1 MKALLKISV
10 FQLICL
16 LAMFLAACSKSDKVT
31 PTKQDGFEWGSFEE
45 ARIKK
50 QDIISLENKITG
62 GSYNIHSILI
72 LKNNKLIY
80 EKYFPG
86 EDAVFPN
93 PVGVIDHNR
102 ETLHDCRS
110 LTKSIVSACVGI
122 ALEQGKIHSL
132 DDIIFDYFPTY
143 SSYAIG
149 DRANITIR
157 DLLTMSAGFEW
168 DENTPYID
176 TMNSEIN
183 MSVQPDVVDFIL
195 SRPMVQHPGAL
206 WNYSGGCTQL
216 LAEIIKNATGTRIDK
231 FAKTFLFNPLAI
243 KQYDWFV
250 REPLTPTDTA
260 TVWAPSG
267 LRMRPIDMAKIGAL
281 YLNEGIYDKQKIF
294 SASWVKLSLHWQVNT
309 DGSNE
314 GYGFQF
320 WCTKPMIAG
329 EYREVV
335 MADGNGGQRI
345 CMIPSLNMEIVLTA
359 GNYDESGSTSD
370 ELLNNVFFPAIY

>member
-1 MKALLKISV
+1 MKALPKISI
-10 FQLICL
+10 FQMMCL
-16 LAMFLAACSKSDKVT
+16 LAMFLVACSKHDKVP
-31 PTKQDGFEWGSFEE
+31 PTKQDGFELGSFEE

-50 QDIISLENKITG
+50 QDILHLENEITG

-72 LKNNKLIY
+72 LRNNKLIY
-80 EKYFPG
+80 EKYFQG
-86 EDAVFPN
+86 EDAIFPN
-93 PVGVIDHNR
+93 PAGVIDHNR

-110 LTKSIVSACVGI
+110 VTKSIVSACVGI

-132 DDIIFDYFPTY
+132 DDKIFDYFPTY

-149 DRANITIR
+149 DRANITIK

-176 TMNSEIN
+176 TGNSEVN
-183 MSVQPDVVDFIL
+183 MSLQPDVVGYIL
-195 SRPMVQHPGAL
+195 SRPMVQRPGAL

-216 LAEIIKNATGTRIDK
+216 LAEIVKNATGTRIDR
-231 FAKTFLFNPLAI
+231 FARAFLFTPLTI
-243 KQYDWFV
+243 ENYDWYV
-250 REPLTPTDTA
+250 RPPLTATDTA

-281 YLNEGIYDKQKIF
+281 YLNGGMYAKQKIF
-294 SASWVKLSLHWQVNT
+294 SAPWVKQSLHWQINT
-309 DGSNE
+309 DGSGE

-329 EYREVV
+329 EYREVI

-345 CMIPSLNMEIVLTA
+345 CMIPSLNVEIVLTA

-370 ELLNNVFFPAIY
+370 ELLNKVFFPAIY

>member
-1 MKALLKISV
+1 MKVFLRISGLQTMCVLAVLLT
-10 FQLICL
+10 
-16 LAMFLAACSKSDKVT
+16 ACSKSDKV
-31 PTKQDGFEWGSFEE
+31 PSTKQDGFEWGSFEE
-45 ARIKK
+45 AGISK
-50 QDIISLENKITG
+50 QDIIRLENEITS

-72 LKNNKLIY
+72 LRNDKLIY
-80 EKYFPG
+80 EKYFQG

-93 PVGVIDHNR
+93 PAGVMDHNR

-132 DDIIFDYFPTY
+132 DDKIFDYFPGY
-143 SSYAIG
+143 STYAIG
-149 DRANITIR
+149 DRAKITIK

-168 DENTPYID
+168 DETTPYID
-176 TMNSEIN
+176 TLNSEIN
-183 MSVQPDVVDFIL
+183 MSIKPDIIGFIL
-195 SRPMVQHPGAL
+195 SRPMVHSPGTL

-216 LAEIIKNATGTRIDK
+216 LAEIVKNATGTRIDR
-231 FAKTFLFNPLAI
+231 FARAFLFNPLKI
-243 KQYDWFV
+243 DNYDWFV
-250 REPLTPTDTA
+250 RKPLTPTDTA

-267 LRMRPIDMAKIGAL
+267 LRMRPIDMAKIGSL
-281 YLNEGIYDKQKIF
+281 YLNGGMYDKKKIF
-294 SASWVKLSLHWQVNT
+294 SGSWVKQSLHWQINT

-329 EYREVV
+329 EYRDVI

-345 CMIPSLNMEIVLTA
+345 CMIPSLGVEIVLTA
-359 GNYDESGSTSD
+359 GNYDESGSLSD
-370 ELLNNVFFPAIY
+370 ELLNNVFFPAIQ